1 VKLRDYTE
9 KWLDQIAI
17 FSKPSTQAS
26 TRSYVQKMDK
36 FFGETDIETISEDL
50 AQQYISFLFKEMS
63 PRAVRTYWGTLKRI
77 LERAKKENLIKS
89 VPEPIL
95 PKGGAKPQLYF
106 NTEQLK
112 SLARRELLWWVFAET
127 GARAGEV
134 FGLKNSDIDFKNQ
147 TLTVNRSVYAA
158 KEQNPK
164 TSNAFRTISLSS
176 KLCNLLKKSDMNSEF
191 LFSTRNNTTQ
201 YQTNVLRKLHKDLQ
215 ELQIGLTGFH
225 AFRRGNATTLAD
237 LGTPIKVISV
247 RHGRSTGNITVDSY
261 ICYTKLDDKK
271 YAESLGE
278 ILSR

>member
-1 VKLRDYTE
+1 MKLHDYTV

-26 TRSYVQKMDK
+26 TRSHVQKMDK
-36 FFGETDIETISEDL
+36 FFGEADIQAVTEDL
-50 AQQYISFLFKEMS
+50 AQQYIASLFKEMT
-63 PRAVRTYWGTLKRI
+63 PRAVQSYWGTLKRI
-77 LERAKKENLIKS
+77 LERARKENLIKS

-112 SLARRELLWWVFAET
+112 SLSRLSLLWWVFSET

-164 TSNAFRTISLSS
+164 TSNAFRTISISG
-176 KLCNLLKKSDMNSEF
+176 KLCDLLKKSGTDSEF
-191 LFSTRNNTTQ
+191 LFSTRNNTPQ

-215 ELQIGLTGFH
+215 ELEIGLTGFH
-225 AFRRGNATTLAD
+225 AFRRGNATLSAD
-237 LGTPIKVISV
+237 IGIPIKTISF
-247 RHGRSTGNITVDSY
+247 RHGRSTGNLTLDSY
-261 ICYTKLDDKK
+261 IYYKPDSDREWANK
-271 YAESLGE
+271 LGE

>member
-1 VKLRDYTE
+1 MT
-9 KWLDQIAI
+9 
-17 FSKPSTQAS
+17 
-26 TRSYVQKMDK
+26 
-36 FFGETDIETISEDL
+36 
-50 AQQYISFLFKEMS
+50 
-63 PRAVRTYWGTLKRI
+63 PRAVRSYWGTLKRI
-77 LERAKKENLIKS
+77 LERARKENLIKS

-164 TSNAFRTISLSS
+164 TSNAFRTISISS
-176 KLCNLLKKSDMNSEF
+176 RLCESLEKSAKTEF
-191 LFSTRNNTTQ
+191 LFSTRNNTPQ
-201 YQTNVLRKLHKDLQ
+201 YQTNVLRKLHRDLE

-237 LGTPIKVISV
+237 LGTPIKVISA
-247 RHGRSTGNITVDSY
+247 RHGRSTGDLTVDSY
-261 ICYTKLDDKK
+261 ICYSKLDDKK